1 MKKISLTLALALA
14 AGTLGF
20 AQSDDQDDNHQISFS
35 IPATSIL
42 DIEGPGGNNSI
53 NFTPEAITEAGNA
66 FDFNL
71 SDNTLWLNYSNIKES
86 VNHTRKVTVGM
97 TNDLPTGMTL
107 TVIAGA
113 DAGNGNGTKGTPNA
127 NAITLV
133 NGTTSNII
141 TGIGSAYTGNGI
153 NNGHQL
159 TYNLSFDDA
168 EFETLSAD
176 LAETV
181 TITYTI
187 TDE

>member
-1 MKKISLTLALALA
+1 MKKISLTLAVALA
-14 AGTLGF
+14 AGTFAF
-20 AQSDDQDDNHQISFS
+20 AQDDQDDNHQISFAV
-35 IPATSIL
+35 PATSIL

-71 SDNTLWLNYSNIKES
+71 SDNSLWLNYTNIKATA
-86 VNHTRKVTVGM
+86 NQTRVVTVGM

-107 TVIAGA
+107 TVTAGA
-113 DAGNGNGTKGTPNA
+113 DAGNGNGVKGTPNA
-127 NAITLV
+127 NAITLA
-133 NGTTSNII
+133 NGATSTII
-141 TGIGSAYTGNGI
+141 TGIGSAYTGNGV

-159 TYNLSFDDA
+159 TYNLAFDNAD
-168 EFETLSAD
+168 FQTLSAD
-176 LAETV
+176 LAESV

>member
-1 MKKISLTLALALA
+1 MKKFALTLGLALV
-14 AGTLGF
+14 GTMAF
-20 AQSDDQDDNHQISFS
+20 AQDDQDDNHQISFA

-53 NFTPEAITEAGNA
+53 NFTPEDITEAGNA

-71 SDNTLWLNYSNIKES
+71 SDASLWLNYSNIKPDAES
-86 VNHTRKVTVGM
+86 TRKVTVGM

-107 TVIAGA
+107 TVTAGS
-113 DAGNGNGTKGTPNA
+113 DAGNGNGIKGTPNA
-127 NAITLV
+127 SAIALA
-133 NGTTSNII
+133 NGTTSTII
-141 TGIGSAYTGNGI
+141 TGIGSAYTGNGV

-159 TYNLSFDDA
+159 TYNLAFDNA

-176 LAETV
+176 LNESV

-187 TDE
+187 ADE

>member
-1 MKKISLTLALALA
+1 MKKFALTLGLALV
-14 AGTLGF
+14 GTMAF
-20 AQSDDQDDNHQISFS
+20 AQDDLDDSHQISFA

-42 DIEGPGGNNSI
+42 DIEGPGGNNGI

-71 SDNTLWLNYSNIKES
+71 SNSALWLNYSNIKASAET
-86 VNHTRKVTVGM
+86 TRKVTVGM

-107 TVIAGA
+107 TVAAGT
-113 DAGNGNGTKGTPNA
+113 DAGNGNGVKGTPNA
-127 NAITLV
+127 SVITLA
-133 NGTTSNII
+133 NGSSSTII

-168 EFETLSAD
+168 EFQTLSAD
-176 LAETV
+176 LNESV

-187 TDE
+187 ADE

>member
-1 MKKISLTLALALA
+1 MKKFALTLGLALV
-14 AGTLGF
+14 GTMAF
-20 AQSDDQDDNHQISFS
+20 AQDDQDDSHQISFA

-42 DIEGPGGNNSI
+42 DIEGPGGNNGI

-71 SDNTLWLNYSNIKES
+71 SNSTLWLNYSNIKASAET
-86 VNHTRKVTVGM
+86 TRKVTVGM

-107 TVIAGA
+107 TVAAGT
-113 DAGNGNGTKGTPNA
+113 DAGNGNGVKGTPNA
-127 NAITLV
+127 SAITLA
-133 NGTTSNII
+133 NGSSSTII

-168 EFETLSAD
+168 EFQTLSAD
-176 LAETV
+176 LNESV

-187 TDE
+187 ADE